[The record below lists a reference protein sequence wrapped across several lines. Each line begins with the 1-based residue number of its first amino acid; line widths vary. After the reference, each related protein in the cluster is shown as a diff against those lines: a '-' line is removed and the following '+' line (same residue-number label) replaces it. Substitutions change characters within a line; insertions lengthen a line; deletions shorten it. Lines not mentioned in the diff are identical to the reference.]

1 MKKYKV
7 IFIVLIIGIISVT
20 GFVVY
25 KNCIKPWKDAETYID
40 KYMVKQDISKD
51 NIKSV
56 TKEKAK
62 KASYE
67 GILYKVYYKDDPRY
81 EYQYFYSDNYY
92 ALYVNKVMLQIY
104 DMENNNKLLRSNEE
118 LKSVK
123 YPPIYLK
130 YKPDK

>member
-51 NIKSV
+51 NIKSI

-92 ALYVNKVMLQIY
+92 ALYVNKV
-104 DMENNNKLLRSNEE
+104 
-118 LKSVK
+118 
-123 YPPIYLK
+123 
-130 YKPDK
+130 

>member
-25 KNCIKPWKDAETYID
+25 KNYVKPWKDAEIYID

-51 NIKSV
+51 NVKSI

-67 GILYKVYYKDDPRY
+67 GILYK
-81 EYQYFYSDNYY
+81 
-92 ALYVNKVMLQIY
+92 
-104 DMENNNKLLRSNEE
+104 
-118 LKSVK
+118 
-123 YPPIYLK
+123 
-130 YKPDK
+130 

>member
-25 KNCIKPWKDAETYID
+25 KNYVKPWKDAETYID

-51 NIKSV
+51 NIKSI

-67 GILYKVYYKDDPRY
+67 GILYKVYYLSLIIISEPTISLYNAYDVFCFNNQRQFIHKDNSY
-81 EYQYFYSDNYY
+81 
-92 ALYVNKVMLQIY
+92 
-104 DMENNNKLLRSNEE
+104 
-118 LKSVK
+118 
-123 YPPIYLK
+123 
-130 YKPDK
+130 

>member
-51 NIKSV
+51 NIKSI

-62 KASYE
+62 KAN
-67 GILYKVYYKDDPRY
+67 YKDDPRY

-123 YPPIYLK
+123 YPLIYLK